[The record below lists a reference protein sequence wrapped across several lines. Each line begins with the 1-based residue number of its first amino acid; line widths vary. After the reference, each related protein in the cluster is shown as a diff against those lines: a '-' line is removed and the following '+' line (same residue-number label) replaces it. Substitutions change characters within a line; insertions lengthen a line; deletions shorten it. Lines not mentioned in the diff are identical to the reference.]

1 MPIVDLLE
9 IGKQGLDANRQG
21 LQTSSNNIANANTPG
36 YSRQRAVL
44 STNDQP
50 LQGQTRLPG
59 VNVKQTIRVHDKFV
73 QNQIV
78 DEFHLLGSAKMRTEG
93 LRRVEG
99 AVHNEAFRVNDLLN
113 GFFNDLRQL
122 SANPETN
129 ALRSNVIFS
138 AQEAANGFRSLSNNL
153 VAVRDDMDS
162 QIAVAVERVNTLA
175 QEVADL
181 NGKIAFYEG
190 KGEPPLE
197 LLDRR
202 DVAVREIAQKLGF
215 QDFVDTHDRVNMT
228 AGGLG
233 VLVNGTTFSELVVMR
248 TPENGA
254 KSAGSY
260 DVFVKDGQG
269 LRSATNY
276 LKEGEIGGMIHV
288 RDRVI
293 NPTLKHLDAVAYQF
307 ADNVNLIHRQGVG
320 GDGFTGRDLFE
331 NSTTVQG
338 AAQRIKVTEEIRN
351 NSRAIAVGAAPDLTG
366 DNRVALALADLQNMT
381 LVSDDPTAETAG
393 PDRQTLNESLTSLVG
408 KVGVQVEH
416 EDRLFRHQ
424 EAVVSQLENYRQSVS
439 GVSLDEEA
447 VSMMQFQSAF
457 NASAKA
463 MKVGDELLQ
472 TILNIK
478 Q

>member
-1 MPIVDLLE
+1 MPVIDILE

-21 LQTSSNNIANANTPG
+21 LQTSSNNVANANTPG

-44 STNDQP
+44 ATNEQP

-59 VNVKQTIRVHDKFV
+59 VNVKATVRVHDKFV
-73 QNQIV
+73 QNQII
-78 DEFHLLGSAKMRTEG
+78 DEFHLLGAAKLRTEG
-93 LRRVEG
+93 MRRVEG

-122 SANPETN
+122 SANPEVN

-162 QIAVAVERVNTLA
+162 QISVAVERVNTLA

-202 DVAVREIAQKLGF
+202 DTAVREIAQKLGF
-215 QDFVDTHDRVNMT
+215 QDFVDNRDRVNLT
-228 AGGLG
+228 AGGVG

-254 KSAGSY
+254 KAAGSY
-260 DVFVKDGQG
+260 DIFVKDGQG
-269 LRSATNY
+269 LRAATGY
-276 LKEGEIGGMIHV
+276 LKDGEIGGMIHV
-288 RDRVI
+288 RDKVI
-293 NPTLKHLDAVAYQF
+293 NPTLKHLDSVAFQF
-307 ADNVNLIHRQGVG
+307 ADNVNLLHSQGVG
-320 GDGFTGRDLFE
+320 GDGLTGRNLFDISATAE
-331 NSTTVQG
+331 G
-338 AAQRIKVTEEIRN
+338 AAQKIAVTSEIRN
-351 NSRAIAVGAAPDLTG
+351 NSSAIAVGAVPNSPG
-366 DNRVALALADLQNMT
+366 DNRVALALADLQNLT
-381 LVSDDPTAETAG
+381 LISDDPTSDTPG
-393 PDRQTLNESLTSLVG
+393 PDRQTLNESLTGLVG
-408 KVGVQVEH
+408 KVGVQTEH

-424 EAVVSQLENYRQSVS
+424 EAVVSQLENYRQSIS
-439 GVSLDEEA
+439 GVNLDEEA
-447 VSMMQFQSAF
+447 VSMMQYQSAF

-463 MKVGDELLQ
+463 MKVGDELLN
-472 TILNIK
+472 TILSLK